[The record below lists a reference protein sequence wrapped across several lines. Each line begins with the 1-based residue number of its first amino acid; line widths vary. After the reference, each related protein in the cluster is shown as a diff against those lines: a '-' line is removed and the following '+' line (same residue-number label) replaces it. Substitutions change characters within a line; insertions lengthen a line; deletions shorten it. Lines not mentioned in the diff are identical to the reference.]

1 MLTLPQTTHTV
12 TDYVAN
18 LYVCTTLLTNRSAI
32 AEERAFWQHY
42 REAAVSGACFTARTS
57 SSTSQDQQQQ
67 QQPQQQ
73 QQLAQQQLT
82 AAPEPPL
89 LVPAEPL
96 AGTLSSS
103 GTLIEKLLSAWEYI
117 DMFRTELG
125 CAPASFERVVQGTLL
140 WGSDSGS
147 YSTQGGPAE
156 AILPRAEAVL
166 FEEACMVLVKVLLL
180 ELQHLGGLSPTA
192 GLILGK
198 PLRDQLALKPLNL
211 LTWPEHAAQCL
222 ASMAVHR
229 CHSAVW
235 HTDIARMINITPKVR
250 VVLCIVCGVCSELLR
265 YRFVV
270 VMFATDSSDQ
280 LEGNA

>member
-1 MLTLPQTTHTV
+1 
-12 TDYVAN
+12 
-18 LYVCTTLLTNRSAI
+18 
-32 AEERAFWQHY
+32 
-42 REAAVSGACFTARTS
+42 VSGACFTARS
-57 SSTSQDQQQQ
+57 SSSAIEQQQQ
-67 QQPQQQ
+67 QQPHQ
-73 QQLAQQQLT
+73 QQLQ

-140 WGSDSGS
+140 WGTDTGS

-180 ELQHLGGLSPTA
+180 ELQHLGGLSLTA
-192 GLILGK
+192 GLITGK
-198 PLRDQLALKPLNL
+198 TLRDQLALKPLNL

-235 HTDIARMINITPKVR
+235 HTDIARMINFAPKVCVYTILCTLCAC
-250 VVLCIVCGVCSELLR
+250 VVYVCVFNCAR
-265 YRFVV
+265 HV
-270 VMFATDSSDQ
+270 
-280 LEGNA
+280 